1 MLLLLFAFLS
11 GLVIVLSPCV
21 WPILPIIFS
30 AGAGGK
36 RQPLGMVVGLVLS
49 LSLFTLL
56 ITTLLRIVPIS
67 PESLRTFAALLI
79 LLFGMMLIVPGL
91 GHRLEM
97 LFSRLS
103 WFRMPKR
110 RAGWKGGL
118 VTGAAIGILWSPCA
132 GPILATVGSLAAT
145 QSLSPILVLVM
156 IAFALGVALPLYGL
170 SLLSQH
176 LLTETRVL
184 SPYIGRIRQL
194 FGVLVVLSA
203 LTLFT
208 GYDVVLQERFVE
220 FCSQNG
226 LNFLSQF
233 QTNPIVT
240 DELESL
246 RTPR

>member
-11 GLVIVLSPCV
+11 GLVIVLAPCV

>member
-1 MLLLLFAFLS
+1 MLLILFAFLS

-30 AGAGGK
+30 AGAGG
-36 RQPLGMVVGLVLS
+36 RRRPLGMVMGLALS

-56 ITTLLRIVPIS
+56 FTTVLRVVPIP
-67 PESLRTFAALLI
+67 PETLRLVATILI
-79 LLFGMMLIVPGL
+79 FCFGITLVVPAIS
-91 GHRLEM
+91 HRLEVALSRFT
-97 LFSRLS
+97 LFE
-103 WFRMPKR
+103 MPKR
-110 RAGWKGGL
+110 RSGWKGGL
-118 VTGAAIGILWSPCA
+118 LTGAAIGILWSPCA

-145 QSLSPILVLVM
+145 QSLSSILVLVM
-156 IAFALGVALPLYGL
+156 LAFALGVALPLYGL
-170 SLLSQH
+170 ALMSQH

-194 FGVLVVLSA
+194 FGVLVMLSA
-203 LTLFT
+203 VALFT
-208 GYDVVLQERFVE
+208 GYDLVLQERFVE

-226 LNFLSQF
+226 LNFLGQF